1 MQLSVTFN
9 MTSQV
14 PSQINLFDTLSA
26 WLNDPR
32 HSYATW
38 ISQQTYRPSTQI
50 VYRSMFDRFCT
61 WLGSQGKCLDQCEA
75 ADIQRFLDSKNATLP
90 ESRQKAQTGRQRQQY
105 VRQLERVFAH
115 LGELGLNVRNPG
127 RIAGYEKVGRGQDKP
142 ARFLN
147 AQERESVIEALHQS
161 LAKAQRAGLGIAD
174 WITYRDLAIVAVLLG
189 AGLKVGNFAFLTL
202 NCIDLTEARVELS
215 DRLYTHRARLFD
227 FALPSLR
234 AWLSIQA
241 ERHGGD
247 VKGAQPVFEADRS
260 VGFGRLVK
268 TPLMHPSTIHRRT
281 ERFLQ
286 AAGITGDRASAQTL
300 RNTYAAMWI
309 DRGATNEELVD
320 FLGLRARVTAQR
332 IRAAYL
338 NFLSETSE

>member
-1 MQLSVTFN
+1 MNIPAS
-9 MTSQV
+9 SQ
-14 PSQINLFDTLSA
+14 SGLFDTLHS
-26 WLNDPR
+26 WLDNPE
-32 HSYATW
+32 HAYASW
-38 ISQQTYRPSTQI
+38 ISQQPYQRSTQI
-50 VYRSMFDRFCT
+50 VYRAMFSRFCT
-61 WLGSQGKCLDQCEA
+61 WLGSVGKRLDQCEA
-75 ADIQRFLDSKNATLP
+75 ADIQRFLDSKNANLP

-115 LGELGLNVRNPG
+115 LGELGLNVQNPG
-127 RIAGYEKVGRGQDKP
+127 RAAGYEKVGRGQDKP
-142 ARFLN
+142 ARFLS
-147 AQERESVIEALHQS
+147 AQERESVIDALHQG

-174 WITYRDLAIVAVLLG
+174 WITYRDLALIAVLLG
-189 AGLKVGNFAFLTL
+189 AGLKVGNFTFLTL
-202 NCIDLTEARVELS
+202 NCIDWTEARLELS
-215 DRLYTHRARLFD
+215 NRQYTHRARLFD

-234 AWLSIQA
+234 VWLSIQA
-241 ERHGGD
+241 QLHGGG
-247 VKGAQPVFEADRS
+247 VKDAQPVFEADRS

-309 DRGATNEELVD
+309 DRGASNEELVD